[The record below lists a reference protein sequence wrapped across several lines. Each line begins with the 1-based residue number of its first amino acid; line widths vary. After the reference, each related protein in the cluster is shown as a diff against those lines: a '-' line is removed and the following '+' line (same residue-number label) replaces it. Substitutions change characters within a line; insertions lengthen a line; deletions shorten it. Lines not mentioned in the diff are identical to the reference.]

1 MNRGIFEDVGRT
13 GPDQAREVAAEVET
27 FQEARS
33 EHDLRVHIAELL
45 GDADQNFSRPGPEL
59 AAEVK
64 KSIRRLQMRELTV
77 SVGNGVQAIHRGL
90 DVPTAPLSAPAF
102 YASDVWPSTST
113 VSRPLSRCISEE
125 SGSIGT
131 TQDNSRMGS
140 PVQDVAP
147 QSAPSTSRA
156 TEELLVSGTEL
167 FEVDRDEST
176 GNATSSVSE
185 YSPLSRIPVTPRS
198 APTSSW
204 LGRIDSDAARLI
216 TLDQRYQS
224 GSSLQPRRKRRSTNL
239 PPGAQRGQFGKH
251 VCPFIGCSRRFTL
264 SGNLA
269 VHIRTVHEKEKPY
282 ACPYP
287 GCGRRFTQKGN
298 ANTHYRTVH
307 LREVRFRCPV
317 VDCGRRFAQ
326 KANLLF
332 HAQRQHGLA
341 ELDLLMMG
349 MHPFARDTGQSPR
362 DAPQGGLYTPKS
374 EPDGLSSDT
383 IFPNPAGG

>member
-1 MNRGIFEDVGRT
+1 MNKGIFTDAGIK
-13 GPDQAREVAAEVET
+13 GPDQAGAVVTGVEAFRAAS
-27 FQEARS
+27 S
-33 EHDLRVHIAELL
+33 EHDLRVHIADLL
-45 GDADQNFSRPGPEL
+45 GDGESNRSRPPSGLPL
-59 AAEVK
+59 EVK
-64 KSIRRLQMRELTV
+64 RGIRRLQMKDLCV
-77 SVGNGVQAIHRGL
+77 SVGGGTREIPYSV
-90 DVPTAPLSAPAF
+90 DMPSAPLSAPPF
-102 YASDVWPSTST
+102 YATDVWPATSM
-113 VSRPLSRCISEE
+113 VSRPLSGCISEE
-125 SGSIGT
+125 SGSVGA
-131 TQDNSRMGS
+131 TQDISRLES
-140 PVQDVAP
+140 PGPETVP

-156 TEELLVSGTEL
+156 TEDLLVSGTEL
-167 FEVDRDEST
+167 FEIDREEST

-185 YSPLSRIPVTPRS
+185 YSPLTRIPVTPRS
-198 APTSSW
+198 APTSGW
-204 LGRIDSDAARLI
+204 LGRIDAEAARLI

-224 GSSLQPRRKRRSTNL
+224 GSSMQPRRKRRSTNL

-282 ACPYP
+282 ACAYP

-349 MHPFARDTGQSPR
+349 MHPFARETAESPR
-362 DAPQGGLYTPKS
+362 EASSAGAYTPKS
-374 EPDGLSSDT
+374 EPDGLSAEMM
-383 IFPNPAGG
+383 FPNPAGG